1 MSWAA
6 GFDTILL
13 AGMIIM
19 KTNTSLKRRRL
30 LQSGFA
36 LPLAAQAASAAPAQP
51 VASIYERLGVR
62 TFINA
67 YGTLTTLGG
76 TLMEPEVKRAMD
88 EAARHFVGIHD
99 LQKKVG
105 ARLAGLTGAEAGFVT
120 AGASCSICLATCA
133 VTVGGD
139 VAKIR
144 RLPDL
149 TGSKTEIIMQN
160 AHLGAGNA
168 YNHNWRMIAT
178 KLVGVETADEMRAAI
193 GPRTAALGMVLSHNS
208 EGHKVD
214 LAEMIA
220 IAHKANLPLILD
232 AAAEIP
238 PASNLKKFVAMGAD
252 LVAFSGGKNLRGPQ
266 CSGLLLGRKDLI
278 EAAYANCSPNNHFA
292 RIAKVGKEEI
302 VGLLTA
308 VEMALQRDEAG
319 ERRKQEAMLKRVA
332 QLVADVPTVKTEF
345 ITNMDYSHS
354 PRLSIQWD
362 EKKLGLTAA
371 DVNSRLRAG
380 DPSIVA
386 ADMNRFLPSW
396 PGLGIFAACLKQGEE
411 KVVAERVRAILMEK
425 A

>member
-1 MSWAA
+1 
-6 GFDTILL
+6 
-13 AGMIIM
+13 M
-19 KTNTSLKRRRL
+19 KTKAELNRRRL
-30 LQSGFA
+30 LQSGLA
-36 LPLAAQAASAAPAQP
+36 MPLAAGSAAPAKAAGSVYQK
-51 VASIYERLGVR
+51 LGVQ

-88 EAARHFVGIHD
+88 DAAQHFVAIHD
-99 LQKKVG
+99 LQKRVG
-105 ARLAGLTGAEAGFVT
+105 ERLAKLTGAESGFVT

-139 VAKIR
+139 LAKIR

-149 TGSKTEIIMQN
+149 TGSKDEIVMQK
-160 AHLGAGNA
+160 AHTGAGNP
-168 YNHNWRMIAT
+168 YDHNWRMIGT
-178 KLVGVETADEMRAAI
+178 KVIAAETADEIRAAI

-208 EGHKVD
+208 EGHK
-214 LAEMIA
+214 LELEEMIA
-220 IAHKANLPLILD
+220 IAHKAGLPLILD

-238 PASNLKKFVAMGAD
+238 PASNLKKFVGMGAD

-266 CSGLLLGRKDLI
+266 CSGLLLGRKDLVA
-278 EAAYANCSPNNHFA
+278 AAYANSAPNNLFA

-308 VEMALQRDEAG
+308 VERALQRDEEG

-332 QLVADVPTVKTEF
+332 ARVADVPTVKTEF
-345 ITNMDYSHS
+345 ITNLDYSHS

-362 EKKLGLTAA
+362 EKKLGMTAA
-371 DVNSRLRAG
+371 EVNNRLKAG
-380 DPSIVA
+380 EPSIVA
-386 ADMNRFLPSW
+386 ADMTRFRPSW
-396 PGLGIFAACLKQGEE
+396 PGLGIFAACLQLGEE
-411 KVVAERVRAILMEK
+411 KVVAERVRAILMGK